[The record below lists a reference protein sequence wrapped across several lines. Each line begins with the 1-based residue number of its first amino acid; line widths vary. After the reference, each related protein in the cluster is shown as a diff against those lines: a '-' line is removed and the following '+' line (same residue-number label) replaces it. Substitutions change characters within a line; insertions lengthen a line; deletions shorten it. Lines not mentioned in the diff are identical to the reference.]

1 MKFLSSL
8 FLSCFIVLFIF
19 ISSVS
24 AEEFAVDLD
33 AGEQL
38 FSQNC
43 VSCHAGGSNLVNPAK
58 TLSLLDLHDNGRDN
72 LSAVIKQVTNGGN
85 GMPVFSE
92 RLSEEEISNVANYVF
107 NQAKTDSW

>member
-1 MKFLSSL
+1 MKFFLSL
-8 FLSCFIVLFIF
+8 FLSFFIGLSTLNTVVF
-19 ISSVS
+19 SQEVS
-24 AEEFAVDLD
+24 VDLE

-43 VSCHAGGSNLVNPAK
+43 VSCHAGGNNLVNPSK
-58 TLSLLDLHDNGRDN
+58 TLSLTDLKDNERDN
-72 LSAVIKQVTNGGN
+72 LAAVIKQVTNGGN

-107 NQAKTDSW
+107 SQAVNDSW